1 MSRSRAAFFA
11 ARLAAFAGAAA
22 IVLAVPLFGAVA
34 VARGAPPAVT
44 ADDGHE
50 WIG

>member
-11 ARLAAFAGAAA
+11 ALAGAAA
-22 IVLAVPLFGAVA
+22 IVLAVPVFGATA
-34 VARGAPPAVT
+34 VTSAPPAAT
-44 ADDGHE
+44 ADGHE

>member
-11 ARLAAFAGAAA
+11 AFAGAAA
-22 IVLAVPLFGAVA
+22 IVPAAPLSGAS
-34 VARGAPPAVT
+34 GALPAAT
-44 ADDGHE
+44 GDGHE

>member
-11 ARLAAFAGAAA
+11 ALAGAAA
-22 IVLAVPLFGAVA
+22 IVLAVPLLGATA
-34 VARGAPPAVT
+34 VTSGAPPAAT
-44 ADDGHE
+44 ADGHE